1 MLFNR
6 AVFVAQ
12 SVAYTH
18 TLRGLFRDRRQLQSF
33 ATGARQKTVLF
44 FWNYSKQDYLI
55 CFKFIGNGQAL
66 APAIFATL
74 FFKVGPIARAR
85 A

>member
-18 TLRGLFRDRRQLQSF
+18 YVVDFRTEGNFNRSRPERGKKLFY
-33 ATGARQKTVLF
+33 F
-44 FWNYSKQDYLI
+44 FGDNYSKQDYLI

-66 APAIFATL
+66 GLAIFATL